1 VKVSRKA
8 SAAVAVAVAGLAAL
22 AVAGGVFAAG
32 DSAKQAGVKVAIVA
46 DTGSLND
53 KGFNTL
59 AVQGLRKA
67 EKDLGVEGRVYP
79 TPTAADRTPNL
90 QAAAQAGYGLTVANG
105 VLFTFGP
112 LNTVAPAFP
121 DTKFLG
127 IDVNLPDVEGQ
138 PKNIRGVQFREQ
150 EAGCLVGNIAALEIK
165 RQGKR
170 IISAIGANKVTAI
183 VRFFAGY
190 NYCAKRAY
198 PRVKILSNYAG
209 DPTFNDQTKCR
220 TTALS
225 QIARGSRIIFTVA
238 GGCGLGALDL
248 VKQRG
253 LYGIGVDAD
262 QSFLGPHILTSATKK
277 VNVAVYNAIAE
288 YVKDPAGFKT
298 GYNQNYSIRNGGVGY
313 GKLSPKLPKAVQ
325 KQYTASTN
333 ALAKLIASGKVKVP
347 SGE

>member
-1 VKVSRKA
+1 VKVSRKVVVA
-8 SAAVAVAVAGLAAL
+8 LAGIVVLAIAAAVVATGSGQAKPNAVRVAV
-22 AVAGGVFAAG
+22 
-32 DSAKQAGVKVAIVA
+32 VA

-59 AVQGLRKA
+59 AVQGLTKA
-67 EKDLGVEGRVYP
+67 QNTLGVDGRAYP
-79 TPTAADRTPNL
+79 TATAADRTPNL
-90 QAAAQAGYGLTVANG
+90 QAAAQAGYGLVIATG

-121 DTKFLG
+121 NTKFLG

-138 PKNIRGVQFREQ
+138 PKNIRGVQFKEQ

-165 RQGKR
+165 REGKR
-170 IISAIGANKVTAI
+170 VISAIGANKVTAI

-190 NYCAKRAY
+190 KYCAKRAY
-198 PRVKILSNYAG
+198 PKVKILAEYAG

-238 GGCGLGALDL
+238 GGCGLGALDVL
-248 VKQRG
+248 KQKG

-262 QSFLGPHILTSATKK
+262 QYFLGPHILTSATKK

-288 YVKDPAGFKT
+288 YAKNPNGFKT
-298 GYNQNYSIRNGGVGY
+298 GYNQTYTVKNGGVGY
-313 GKLSPKLPKAVQ
+313 GRLSKKLPPAVRKA
-325 KQYTASTN
+325 YTKSTN
-333 ALAKLIASGKVKVP
+333 ALAALIAKGKVKP
-347 SGE
+347 PAQ

>member
-1 VKVSRKA
+1 VKVSRKLTVATAIVA
-8 SAAVAVAVAGLAAL
+8 SIGITGAILATGRGEARPAA
-22 AVAGGVFAAG
+22 
-32 DSAKQAGVKVAIVA
+32 VKVAVVA
-46 DTGSLND
+46 DTGALND

-59 AVQGLRKA
+59 AVQGLTKA
-67 EKDLGVEGRVYP
+67 EKNFDVDGRVYP
-79 TPTAADRTPNL
+79 TATAADRTPNV
-90 QAAAQAGYGLTVANG
+90 QAAAQAGYGLVIANG

-121 DTKFLG
+121 NTKFLG

-165 RQGKR
+165 REGKR
-170 IISAIGANKVTAI
+170 VISAIGANKVTAI

-190 NYCAKRAY
+190 KYCAKRAY
-198 PRVKILSNYAG
+198 PKVKILAEYAG
-209 DPTFNDQTKCR
+209 DPTFADQTKCR

-248 VKQRG
+248 VKQKG
-253 LYGIGVDAD
+253 LFGIGVDAD

-277 VNVAVYNAIAE
+277 VNVAVYNAVAE
-288 YVKDPAGFKT
+288 YAKNPNGFKT
-298 GYNQNYSIRNGGVGY
+298 GYNQNYTVKNGGVGY
-313 GKLSPKLPKAVQ
+313 GKLSTRLPKKVRAAYI
-325 KQYTASTN
+325 KSTN
-333 ALAKLIASGKVKVP
+333 ALAKLIASGKVKP
-347 SGE
+347 PAQ